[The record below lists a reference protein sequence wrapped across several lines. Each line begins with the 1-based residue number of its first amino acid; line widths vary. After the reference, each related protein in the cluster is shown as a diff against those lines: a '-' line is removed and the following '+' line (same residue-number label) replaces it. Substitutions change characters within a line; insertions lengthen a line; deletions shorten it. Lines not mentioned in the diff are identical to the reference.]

1 MNKKK
6 TVIFHLNNK
15 NQYFGEFNENAK
27 LWMIK
32 SFFKDVSHVNKFK
45 FLYNGEWCQHDDIT
59 LRELTRGK
67 QSYEILIIV
76 YPYDEDES
84 QNAEEF
90 LKTHKEKLHEKSD
103 KSLKFHTH
111 NNINENLFQENN
123 SLKIKISH
131 YEEVIRSIN
140 SDNENLQLN
149 IIELNNKLSNLQ
161 KCFENLSDCNMN
173 LNRHIEQLKFEKH
186 DLEAMY
192 KNLRSKFENYRSSN
206 LKKSKNSSF
215 SVSYSHRKNTSELGM
230 KSASLMQTSK
240 IKETFGSPLQNF
252 SFLDENPSVSPIPI
266 RSASTS
272 NKKASK
278 FNSKFSNET
287 NKNIIPM
294 NIPVNNIFNN
304 LEETKVNQIPDDP
317 MGEIIQNAPKQ
328 VVFNNSAEFIS
339 NRQPVTKKQLESM
352 ISIDK

>member
-45 FLYNGEWCQHDDIT
+45 FLYNGEWCQHDDLT

-76 YPYDEDES
+76 YPYDEDELD
-84 QNAEEF
+84 NAEEF
-90 LKTHKEKLHEKSD
+90 LKTHKEKQNEKSN
-103 KSLKFHTH
+103 KSFKLQTH
-111 NNINENLFQENN
+111 NNINDNLLQENN
-123 SLKIKISH
+123 SLKLKISN
-131 YEEVIRSIN
+131 YEEVIRSLN

-149 IIELNNKLSNLQ
+149 NIELNNKLSNLQ
-161 KCFENLSDCNMN
+161 KCFENLSDCNMS
-173 LNRHIEQLKFEKH
+173 LNKHIEQLKFEKH

-206 LKKSKNSSF
+206 LKKSQNITF
-215 SVSYSHRKNTSELGM
+215 SASNSHRKNTSELGM
-230 KSASLMQTSK
+230 KSASLMQSSK
-240 IKETFGSPLQNF
+240 IKGTFDSPFQNL
-252 SFLDENPSVSPIPI
+252 SYIDENPSISPIPI

-272 NKKASK
+272 NKKSVK
-278 FNSKFSNET
+278 FNSKFNNDT
-287 NKNIIPM
+287 NKHIIPI
-294 NIPVNNIFNN
+294 NIPVENTSNN
-304 LEETKVNQIPDDP
+304 LEEKKVNPISDDP
-317 MGEIIQNAPKQ
+317 MAEIIQNAPKKM
-328 VVFNNSAEFIS
+328 VFSSSAEFNS
-339 NRQPVTKKQLESM
+339 NRQPLTKKVLESM